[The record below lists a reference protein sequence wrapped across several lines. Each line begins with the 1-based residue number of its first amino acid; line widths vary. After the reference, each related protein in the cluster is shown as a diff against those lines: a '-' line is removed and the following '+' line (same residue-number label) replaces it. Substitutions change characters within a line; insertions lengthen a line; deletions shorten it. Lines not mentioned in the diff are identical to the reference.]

1 MHILVSVIIIVS
13 VMAYFFYASYSI
25 RACIYMR
32 VFCCKKTEE
41 KIIAIT
47 FDDGPDPIQTPKVLK
62 VLREKHIPACFLPA
76 GFAPENFL
84 YPTYCPTFTVAAVIG
99 IELLRQ
105 IIKEGHRIGNHS
117 FSHSG
122 YFPLY
127 TFKRMC
133 HDLITCQ
140 QELEK
145 VTGQPVLWFRPP
157 FGVTNPTLAKA
168 VRRLGYIPIG
178 WNIRTLDTQQPTPEK
193 IIKRIKKRL
202 VPGSILLLHD
212 RMPDS
217 DRLLVQVLD
226 FIEKEGY
233 TVVTL
238 DRLIKDMTK

>member
-1 MHILVSVIIIVS
+1 
-13 VMAYFFYASYSI
+13 
-25 RACIYMR
+25 
-32 VFCCKKTEE
+32 
-41 KIIAIT
+41 
-47 FDDGPDPIQTPKVLK
+47 
-62 VLREKHIPACFLPA
+62 
-76 GFAPENFL
+76 
-84 YPTYCPTFTVAAVIG
+84 
-99 IELLRQ
+99 
-105 IIKEGHRIGNHS
+105 
-117 FSHSG
+117 
-122 YFPLY
+122 
-127 TFKRMC
+127 MC

-145 VTGQPVLWFRPP
+145 VTGQPVQWFRPP
-157 FGVTNPTLAKA
+157 FGVTNPTLAQA
-168 VRRLGYIPIG
+168 VRRLGYFPVG

>member
-1 MHILVSVIIIVS
+1 MHILVSVVIIVS

-62 VLREKHIPACFLPA
+62 VLREKHIPACF
-76 GFAPENFL
+76 F
-84 YPTYCPTFTVAAVIG
+84 CIG
-99 IELLRQ
+99 NKIKGNEELLRQ

-145 VTGQPVLWFRPP
+145 VTGQPVRWFRPP

-168 VRRLGYIPIG
+168 VRRLGH
-178 WNIRTLDTQQPTPEK
+178 
-193 IIKRIKKRL
+193 IKKRL

-233 TVVTL
+233 TVVAL

>member
-1 MHILVSVIIIVS
+1 
-13 VMAYFFYASYSI
+13 
-25 RACIYMR
+25 
-32 VFCCKKTEE
+32 
-41 KIIAIT
+41 
-47 FDDGPDPIQTPKVLK
+47 
-62 VLREKHIPACFLPA
+62 
-76 GFAPENFL
+76 
-84 YPTYCPTFTVAAVIG
+84 
-99 IELLRQ
+99 
-105 IIKEGHRIGNHS
+105 
-117 FSHSG
+117 
-122 YFPLY
+122 
-127 TFKRMC
+127 MC

-145 VTGQPVLWFRPP
+145 VTGQPVQWFRPP
-157 FGVTNPTLAKA
+157 CGVTNPTLAQA
-168 VRRLGYIPIG
+168 VRRLGYFPIG

-233 TVVTL
+233 TVVAL